1 MQYGKAIAAH
11 VMLREDANCGD
22 QFEKLVSQIEAL
34 PDDLRGARALQLS
47 ARLLE
52 LAAFELAGSL
62 DSTRIG
68 ALIECSA
75 ELSQQ
80 SADCAESELASMS
93 PKGRV
98 YQ

>member
-1 MQYGKAIAAH
+1 MHYGKAIAAQ
-11 VMLREDANCGD
+11 VMLREDASCGD

-52 LAAFELAGSL
+52 LAAFELAGSM
-62 DSTRIG
+62 DSARIG
-68 ALIECSA
+68 ALIECAA

-80 SADCAESELASMS
+80 SSDLADGELATMAPQS
-93 PKGRV
+93 RV

>member
-1 MQYGKAIAAH
+1 MQYGKAIAAQ
-11 VMLREDANCGD
+11 VMLREDASCGD

-68 ALIECSA
+68 ALIECA
-75 ELSQQ
+75 AQLSEQ
-80 SADCAESELASMS
+80 SCDVAESELALMA
-93 PKGRV
+93 PRTRV

>member
-1 MQYGKAIAAH
+1 MHYGKAIAAQ
-11 VMLREDANCGD
+11 VMLREDASCGD

-47 ARLLE
+47 SRLLE

-68 ALIECSA
+68 ALIECAA
-75 ELSQQ
+75 ELARQ
-80 SADCAESELASMS
+80 SSDCADSELAAMTVQS
-93 PKGRV
+93 RV